1 MCAAARFPG
10 PSFRRSPPGPLLRI
24 VSAMLMRFD
33 AAAPADTLLIHSRA
47 QIGLADYC
55 RLRGVPFDAVLRESG
70 LETETVSASLGGH
83 ISLRAHSSAL
93 EAASRLADDDTFGL
107 GWTRSLGPGPEDTVS
122 LAVRHAPNFRTALEV
137 SARFMRIVADVAEVR
152 AEFDGETA
160 ELAFGFSP
168 ELVCRDQLHDRVTS
182 KVFGRLMRIGGG
194 SVQPLEVRLA
204 RPRPLSVTLHD
215 MYYGVPVRFGAPRNS
230 LHFRI
235 DPQGGENPLRDDD
248 LFDALCELNRRRLD
262 DRRRAEDFVAMVNDA
277 IAERIA
283 DPILTISEVA
293 RGMAIS
299 VRALQRKLAERDTT
313 FNALHDGVRRR
324 MAADYLVQTDLPI
337 SEIAFRLGFSA
348 VGNFSRAARRW
359 FGRPPSECRS
369 GALKV

>member
-1 MCAAARFPG
+1 M
-10 PSFRRSPPGPLLRI
+10 
-24 VSAMLMRFD
+24 
-33 AAAPADTLLIHSRA
+33 
-47 QIGLADYC
+47 
-55 RLRGVPFDAVLRESG
+55 
-70 LETETVSASLGGH
+70 
-83 ISLRAHSSAL
+83 
-93 EAASRLADDDTFGL
+93 
-107 GWTRSLGPGPEDTVS
+107 
-122 LAVRHAPNFRTALEV
+122 
-137 SARFMRIVADVAEVR
+137 
-152 AEFDGETA
+152 
-160 ELAFGFSP
+160 
-168 ELVCRDQLHDRVTS
+168 
-182 KVFGRLMRIGGG
+182 
-194 SVQPLEVRLA
+194 QPLEVRLA

-283 DPILTISEVA
+283 DPLLTISEVA